1 MHTIDDRDSRYVSQS
16 EGKDA
21 VDCGVRWFGTWGL
34 NHRPQHPESLP
45 QRVGSLGHVV
55 LAGSMLNRGRDWT
68 GSTAVMLEESR
79 KRGYIKPDAGLDD
92 IDDDLR
98 RDMDAG
104 ARGADLLL
112 SSPDFNPGAIA
123 RTAEGLPL
131 IEHRIRA
138 TWAVLAKT
146 AGLVLPDGMMRA
158 FFGQRVGMEGQPD
171 IVHENARTLY
181 VDDFKMRQKPDLGG
195 TLDDMGGPTLPDL
208 QGSFYKVL
216 LKAIGVG
223 AGKEV
228 IFRQL
233 NVYAGAWLTLDDFLA
248 YGSPYVTS
256 AGLPSR
262 DDKRLGACVTAD
274 VWEEAWRT
282 LVERRRVES
291 ANAVTAAGKAKNIRL
306 ASPAEMRDA
315 EDFIATLRRQ
325 KLVNVVEQR
334 LDHTVCVEVVRD
346 MLAPVAGLLAQV
358 AAGIVP
364 GRNLRSYRNAPC
376 SRRFG
381 CPVQEPCVAS
391 IGTGQIGDTLRRLA
405 AEGHRARLPIIL
417 GTVAEREVA

>member
-1 MHTIDDRDSRYVSQS
+1 MFDEAI
-16 EGKDA
+16 
-21 VDCGVRWFGTWGL
+21 
-34 NHRPQHPESLP
+34 
-45 QRVGSLGHVV
+45 
-55 LAGSMLNRGRDWT
+55 
-68 GSTAVMLEESR
+68 
-79 KRGYIKPDAGLDD
+79 KRGYLKPGATEDD
-92 IDDDLR
+92 INDDLR
-98 RDMDAG
+98 RDMIA
-104 ARGADLLL
+104 ARMAADLMLA
-112 SSPDFNPGAIA
+112 SPEFNPGDIA
-123 RTAEGLPL
+123 RTVDGAPL

-138 TWAVLAKT
+138 TWATLARN
-146 AGLVLPDGMMRA
+146 AGMGLPDGMLRSFA
-158 FFGQRVGMEGQPD
+158 GQRVGMEGQPD

-195 TLDDMGGPTLPDL
+195 TLDDMGGPTLPDG

-216 LKAIGVG
+216 LRAVGVG
-223 AGKEV
+223 VGKEV

-248 YGSPYVTS
+248 DGSPYVTS
-256 AGLPSR
+256 HGIPSR
-262 DDKRLGACVTAD
+262 DAKTLGACVTAE

-291 ANAVTAAGKAKNIRL
+291 ANAVTATGKQKSIRL

-315 EDFIATLRRQ
+315 EDFIGALRRQ

-346 MLAPVAGLLAQV
+346 MLAPVAGLLVQV

-391 IGTGQIGDTLRRLA
+391 IGTGQIGDTLRRIA
-405 AEGHRARLPIIL
+405 ADAARNRLPIIL